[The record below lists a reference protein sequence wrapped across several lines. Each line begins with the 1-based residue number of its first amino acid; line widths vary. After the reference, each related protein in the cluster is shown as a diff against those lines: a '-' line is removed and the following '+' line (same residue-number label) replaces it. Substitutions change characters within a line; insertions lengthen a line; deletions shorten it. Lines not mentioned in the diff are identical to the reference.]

1 MLAGRGI
8 SGQGHI
14 AAKPGLGNLRI
25 GGFDSNPAAGQGLI
39 GLMGFGIIAAGF
51 GGHVAIADV
60 GADTLITIDSNLTR
74 PKRAATLV

>member
-1 MLAGRGI
+1 LLAGRGI

-25 GGFDSNPAAGQGLI
+25 GGFDSNPAAGQGLM
-39 GLMGFGIIAAGF
+39 MGFGIIAAGF